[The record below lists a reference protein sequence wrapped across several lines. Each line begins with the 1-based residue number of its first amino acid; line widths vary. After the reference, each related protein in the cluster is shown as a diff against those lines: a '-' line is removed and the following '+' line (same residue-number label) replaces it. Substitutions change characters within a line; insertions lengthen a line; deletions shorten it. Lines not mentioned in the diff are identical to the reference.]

1 MFLLNAI
8 QHKFKDIDGSSV
20 AFVFFNVKGRDLMA
34 IDETNTELPEKDKK
48 DICGFRVI
56 NRTL

>member
-20 AFVFFNVKGRDLMA
+20 AFVFFNVK
-34 IDETNTELPEKDKK
+34 ETRSY
-48 DICGFRVI
+48 GH
-56 NRTL
+56 